1 MHCLIQTWEV
11 CTDLPTDLDVPND
24 FLPTIVGKTRTDF
37 LKVGELHEN
46 AFKSDQA
53 RFEPCTL

>member
-1 MHCLIQTWEV
+1 MHCLIQTWKV

-46 AFKSDQA
+46 AFKRD
-53 RFEPCTL
+53 